1 MNVRLHRYVRN
12 GLLAG
17 IAPAFAFLAAG
28 IILRLIRP
36 ETPLGHIPLR
46 EVFAGLLTAEPGA
59 FLSIGMLFLYFAPGL
74 GAVAALVAFTLD
86 RDKRGILLTLAVLAV
101 IAISINIRP
110 Q

>member
-17 IAPAFAFLAAG
+17 VAPAFAFLAAG
-28 IILRLIRP
+28 ILLRLLRS
-36 ETPLGHIPLR
+36 ETPLGHMPLR
-46 EVFAGLLTAEPGA
+46 EVFAGLLSADPCA

-74 GAVAALVAFTLD
+74 GAIAALVAFILD
-86 RDKRGILLTLAVLAV
+86 RDKQGILLTLAVLAI